1 MPKAKVNGININYK
15 VQGHG
20 EPLVLIS
27 GYAADQTGWMFQTR
41 SFKNFYRVVTFDN
54 RGVGKTDKP
63 GGAYSI
69 KMMADD
75 TVSLMDYLG
84 IKKAHILGTSM
95 GGMIAQV
102 IALNYPERINKLILA
117 STFARRDK
125 SNGFSVEFYKSLGLG
140 EGYTDDD
147 TGGVPIRRIV
157 DILLSLAF
165 NKSLYKTILLPLMKI
180 QVRLTSETGL
190 IGQWEAILGHN
201 AADGLPKINIP
212 TLVLVGTKD
221 REHKTTSSELIAKLI
236 PIAKLVKVEDGSHAM
251 AAEMRSKFNKE
262 VLDFLRAR

>member
-15 VQGHG
+15 VQGRG

-27 GYAADQTGWMFQTR
+27 GYGSDQTGWMFQTGA
-41 SFKNFYRVVTFDN
+41 FKRYYRVVTFDN
-54 RGVGKTDKP
+54 RGIGKTDKP
-63 GGAYSI
+63 GGAYSM
-69 KMMADD
+69 KMMVDD
-75 TVSLMDYLG
+75 TVGLMDYLG
-84 IKKAHILGTSM
+84 IEKAHILGTSM

-125 SNGFSVEFYKSLGLG
+125 SSGFSVEFYKSLGLG

-147 TGGVPIRRIV
+147 TRGVPIRRIA

-165 NKSLYKTILLPLMKI
+165 NGAVYKAIMLPLMKI
-180 QVRLTSETGL
+180 QVRLTKATGL
-190 IGQWEAILGHN
+190 TGQWEAILGHN

-236 PIAKLVKVEDGSHAM
+236 PNSRLVKVEGGSHAM

-262 VLDFLRAR
+262 VLDFLRAQ